1 MTPFGQKVRDLRAA
15 RGVTLADMA
24 AALDVSPSYLSA
36 QEHGRRG
43 RPGRERVHRICQYL
57 NIVWDEADELQRL
70 AALSHPRVTV
80 DTAGLSPEATAL
92 ANELAARIRG
102 LPEAKVREMLAVL
115 RSD

>member
-1 MTPFGQKVRDLRAA
+1 MTPFGQKVRELRAA
-15 RGVTLADMA
+15 RGVTLAGMA
-24 AALDVSPSYLSA
+24 AALDVTPSYLSA
-36 QEHGRRG
+36 LEHGRRG

-80 DTAGLSPEATAL
+80 DTAGLSPEATEL

-102 LPEAKVREMLAVL
+102 LPEAKVRGMLGML